1 MEKYFVRG
9 GRPLSGDIECG
20 GSKNASLPVIFATL
34 ICPGV
39 TYLCGLP
46 DIRDVRVALE
56 ILSVFGAEVEREGDT
71 CRIDTGDLHY
81 STPPP
86 ELLSSFRA
94 STYLIG
100 SAVPR
105 FGRCPIGNFGGCN
118 FSARPIDMHIAAARA
133 FGAKMRGDALVTS
146 GLHPATV
153 TFANKSVGATVNAL
167 LLAAAT
173 EGESRIENPATE
185 PHIIFLVSFL
195 RSAGADIE
203 ISENSFTVR
212 GGQLHGTS
220 ARVIPD
226 MIEAGTYIIAG
237 LVTGGRVRVRGVPPR
252 ELSALT
258 SFLSSMGASVS
269 SSDAAVSAVAASR
282 LDYAEVTT
290 APYPGYPTD
299 MQPQTAVLLAKN
311 SGGKITDT
319 VFPERFG
326 YLSELAKFG
335 IASARFSDG
344 AVIYPSEI
352 KNSGAKVCDLRAGA
366 ACLLAALAAEG
377 ESVISDDGML
387 TRGYSSLV
395 SKLRSLGADID
406 LLA

>member
-39 TYLCGLP
+39 TYLSGLP
-46 DIRDVRVALE
+46 EIRDGRVALE
-56 ILSVFGAEVEREGDT
+56 ILGVFGADVERKGDT

-81 STPPP
+81 SAPPP

-100 SAVPR
+100 SAIPR

-133 FGAKMRGDALVTS
+133 FGAEMHGDTLVTA

-185 PHIIFLVSFL
+185 PHIIFLVL

-203 ISENSFTVR
+203 ISGNSFTVR
-212 GGQLHGTS
+212 GGRLRGTS

-258 SFLSSMGASVS
+258 SLLSSMGASVS
-269 SSDAAVSAVAASR
+269 SSDAAVSVTSHSR

-311 SGGKITDT
+311 SGGRITDT

-335 IASARFSDG
+335 IASARFGDG

-366 ACLLAALAAEG
+366 ACLLAALAADG